1 VLTFEILHP
10 IAEEYMGRVN
20 LSGAAGILKGVV
32 KKGNYGEHF
41 DRILMRLETFWLTLH
56 LLEQECSPSTN
67 PARHSGWQMNWE
79 PALPTTR
86 NTC

>member
-1 VLTFEILHP
+1 
-10 IAEEYMGRVN
+10 MGRVN

-32 KKGNYGEHF
+32 KKGNYGRHF

-56 LLEQECSPSTN
+56 LLEQECSGIGNPSGLSESQ
-67 PARHSGWQMNWE
+67 PNWE